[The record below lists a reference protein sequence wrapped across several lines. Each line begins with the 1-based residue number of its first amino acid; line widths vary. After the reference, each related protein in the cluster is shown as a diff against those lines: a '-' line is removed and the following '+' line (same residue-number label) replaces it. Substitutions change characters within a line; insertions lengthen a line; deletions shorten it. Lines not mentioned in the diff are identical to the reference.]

1 MIDYLQGLNER
12 QKEAVLH
19 INGPLMIVAGAGSG
33 KTKVLTTRIAHL
45 MAQGVDAF
53 NILALTFTNKAAKEM
68 KERVE
73 HILGNHEARN
83 LYIGTFHSVFARILR
98 SEATKM
104 GYPSNFTIYDTDDA
118 KSVIKTVINEM
129 NLDDKHYKPSTV
141 YNRISSAK
149 NALVGAAEYATDY
162 HIQQEDMRSNRP
174 AIAQIYDSYAKRCFK
189 NGAMDFDDLLIKF
202 YELLKNFPD
211 SLSKYQR
218 KFKYIMID
226 EYQDTNPAQ
235 YEIIKLLG
243 AMHENVC
250 VVGDDAQSIYSF
262 RGATIENILQ
272 FQKDYDEVKVV
283 KLEQNYRSTQSIL
296 KVANEVI
303 SNNKNQIEKNLF
315 TENAE
320 GEKIRLVRTMT
331 DNDEGKFVADTI
343 QEQKLR
349 NHYRNK
355 DFAILY
361 RTNAQ
366 SRAFEESLRRMG
378 IAYIIYG
385 GISFYQ
391 RKEIKDFI
399 AYMRLIVNPRDEEAL
414 KRIINFPAR
423 GIGKTTID
431 KCVLHANEQNISMW
445 EVLTRAAQFGFKA
458 GTLEAIDG
466 FVTMIK
472 SFGSMLQKHNA
483 YEVAVHVGKQTN
495 IVKELFND
503 KSTEG
508 LQRYENIQELLNS
521 IKEWVDDTQNRS
533 QIDEDGI
540 ISPGPLPNLPP
551 EEEGVANTQG
561 QLFNDSNNNANS
573 PTGEVLS
580 EGKVSLPTGG
590 GDLEGALG
598 ATTLGSYL
606 QQITLLTDADN
617 KDPNADSVKL
627 MTIHAAKGL
636 EFGCVFAAGLEELLF
651 PNAMSINTR
660 EELEEERR
668 LFYVVITRAKTRLWI
683 TYANTRYKFGQIVQN
698 EPSRFLDELPEE
710 HIDRSFAGGGSKNQ
724 STFGNSSAFD
734 RMKGGWGNKTD
745 YNDTA
750 SAEKRYGGPPKK
762 QTTTT
767 SFSITPARP
776 QTVEHKPA
784 ADFVAS
790 DTSNLQEGQKVE
802 HQKFGFGEVIKM
814 EGSAH
819 NPIATVK
826 FELNGEKKIML
837 NYAKLRIIS
846 PL

>member
-1 MIDYLQGLNER
+1 MDYLKGLNER
-12 QKEAVLH
+12 QREAVET
-19 INGPLMIVAGAGSG
+19 IDGPLMIVAGAGSG

-45 MAQGVDAF
+45 MANGVDAF

-68 KERVE
+68 NERVE

-98 SEATKM
+98 AEANKL
-104 GYPSNFTIYDTDDA
+104 GYPNNFTIYDTDDA
-118 KSVIKTVINEM
+118 RSVIKTVINEM
-129 NLDDKHYKPSTV
+129 NLDDKHYKPATV

-149 NALVGAAEYATDY
+149 NALVSAEDY
-162 HIQQEDMRSNRP
+162 KNDWHIQQEDMRANRP
-174 AIAQIYDSYAKRCFK
+174 AIAQIFDAYVKRCFK
-189 NGAMDFDDLLIKF
+189 NGAMDFDDLLLKF
-202 YELLKNFPD
+202 YELLKVFPD

-272 FQKDYDEVKVV
+272 FQKDYDNVHVV
-283 KLEQNYRSTQSIL
+283 KLEQNYRSTKNIL
-296 KVANEVI
+296 NVANEVI
-303 SNNKNQIEKNLF
+303 ANNKGQIEKTLF
-315 TENAE
+315 TENTD

-366 SRAFEESLRRMG
+366 SRAFEESLRRMA
-378 IAYIIYG
+378 IPYTIYG

-399 AYMRLIVNPRDEEAL
+399 AYLRLIVNPRDEEAL
-414 KRIINFPAR
+414 KRVINYPAR
-423 GIGKTTID
+423 GIGKTTVD
-431 KCVLHANEQNISMW
+431 KCVLFANERNMSMW
-445 EVLTRAAQFGFKA
+445 EVLVRSRELGFKA
-458 GTLEAIDG
+458 GTADAIDE

-472 SFGSMLQKHNA
+472 SFASMLQKNNA

-495 IVKELFND
+495 LVKELFND

-521 IKEWVDDTQNRS
+521 IKEWVDDTANRQ
-533 QIDEDGI
+533 QIDEDGVMLEENPFNEAEKGQQQ
-540 ISPGPLPNLPP
+540 ISFEAAPTQDQMKQGP
-551 EEEGVANTQG
+551 
-561 QLFNDSNNNANS
+561 
-573 PTGEVLS
+573 
-580 EGKVSLPTGG
+580 VS
-590 GDLEGALG
+590 
-598 ATTLGSYL
+598 LGSYL
-606 QQITLLTDADN
+606 QQITLLTDADE
-617 KDPNADSVKL
+617 KDPDADSVKL

-636 EFGCVFAAGLEELLF
+636 EFECVFAAGLEEMLF
-651 PNAMSINTR
+651 PNALSINTR

-668 LFYVVITRAKTRLWI
+668 LFYVVITRAKKKLWI
-683 TYANTRYKFGQIVQN
+683 SYANTRYKFGQIVQN
-698 EPSRFLDELPEE
+698 EPSRFLDELPEAF
-710 HIDRSFAGGGSKNQ
+710 IDKSFAGGGLRNQ
-724 STFGNSSAFD
+724 TSFGGSAFD
-734 RMKGGWGNKTD
+734 RMKGWGKSND
-745 YNDTA
+745 YDDVA
-750 SAEKRYGGPPKK
+750 RAEKMYGPAPSQKK
-762 QTTTT
+762 TTT
-767 SFSITPARP
+767 SSLITPARN
-776 QTVEHKPA
+776 QTIEHKPA
-784 ADFVAS
+784 ADFTAS
-790 DTSNLQEGQKVE
+790 DTSNLQEGQRVE
-802 HQKFGFGEVIKM
+802 HQKFGFGTVVKM

-837 NYAKLRIIS
+837 NYAKLRIIE
-846 PL
+846 